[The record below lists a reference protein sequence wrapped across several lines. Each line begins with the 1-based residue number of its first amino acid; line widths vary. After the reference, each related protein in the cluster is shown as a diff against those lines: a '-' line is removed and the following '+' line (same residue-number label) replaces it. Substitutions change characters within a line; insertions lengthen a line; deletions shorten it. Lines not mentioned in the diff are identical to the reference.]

1 MSSLPPRR
9 GAYGF
14 DAPYA
19 PLLMALG
26 GACLLALS
34 VGRLSSGERWSR
46 EAKNRTTR
54 TTVAASR
61 TGTGNIHRL
70 TAALAVNLKEFGLLP
85 GHSRH

>member
-34 VGRLSSGERWSR
+34 VTQLWLGEGRHAKKVRLDRVQFSR
-46 EAKNRTTR
+46 ETF
-54 TTVAASR
+54 S
-61 TGTGNIHRL
+61 HFDRL
-70 TAALAVNLKEFGLLP
+70 GVG
-85 GHSRH
+85 